1 MQGILQNMRNLRLTA
16 LEEAIMLAILDAP
29 RYGQD
34 IVEVVSAASNGS
46 YQIGPGTL
54 YPALQRLKERGLIQ
68 SKKVQEDLVMRN
80 GHSRCYYQATMAGRE
95 ALSEIERIRIFIK
108 SQNVGTQIS
117 F

>member
-1 MQGILQNMRNLRLTA
+1 MGNLKLTA
-16 LEEAIMLAILDAP
+16 LEEAIMLAISDVP

-54 YPALQRLKERGLIQ
+54 YPALQRLKNRGLIQ
-68 SKKVQEDLVMRN
+68 SKKVQENLTVRN
-80 GHSRCYYQATMAGRE
+80 GHCRCYYQATVEGRKV
-95 ALSEIERIRIFIK
+95 LSEIERIRIYIK
-108 SQNVGTQIS
+108 DQSRVTQVL